1 MIIVYGCSM
10 KQFSFILYAFLLVPV
25 LVEAKGANK
34 SMVKK
39 KKSQK
44 TEQWTWF
51 HRKTF
56 NNQEQLENSTKSH
69 IAFAKADLPKF
80 SQLIFSWNAL
90 RPKKGYFTFY
100 AQVRDSRTQKW
111 SKWHQMA
118 MWGSQVQKSFETD
131 PDHLSSYHHVR
142 LESKPLL
149 LADGFAIK
157 VEAHEGAHFDQLKAF
172 AVNLANLHLFRP
184 EKESAILGLASV
196 LIPGV
201 PQYSQFELDHPRND
215 GLCSPTSCAMLTA
228 YLLSKGID
236 PIDFAEKS
244 LDQGMDKYGSWPFN
258 TAHAFEISEAKILYA
273 IKRLNSFKDLH
284 KQLVKNIP
292 VVVSVRGQIHGA
304 PRPYKN
310 GHLLVVIGY
319 DPKTKEI
326 ICHDP
331 AMSSSHLVR
340 KRYSV
345 KSFLHAWER
354 SHRLA
359 YCADRIV

>member
-1 MIIVYGCSM
+1 M
-10 KQFSFILYAFLLVPV
+10 KQLLFILLCFFAVPGV
-25 LVEAKGANK
+25 LNAKGAKKNK
-34 SMVKK
+34 VKK
-39 KKSQK
+39 TQTQQ

-51 HRKTF
+51 HRKVF
-56 NNQEQLENSTKSH
+56 NEQEQQENAAKSPL
-69 IAFAKADLPKF
+69 AFAKTDLPKF
-80 SQLIFSWNAL
+80 SQLVFSWNAL
-90 RPKKGYFTFY
+90 RPEKGHFTFY
-100 AQVRDSRTQKW
+100 AQVRDARTQKW

-118 MWGSQVQKSFETD
+118 VWGAEKQKSFETD
-131 PDHLSSYHHVR
+131 PDHISSYHHVR

-157 VEAHEGAHFDQLKAF
+157 VEAHDGAHLDKLKAF
-172 AVNLANLHLFRP
+172 GVNLANLHLFSP
-184 EKESAILGLASV
+184 EKEHTIPGLASV
-196 LIPGV
+196 MVQGV
-201 PQYSQFELDHPRND
+201 PKYSQFELDHPRND

-228 YLLSKGID
+228 YLLSKQID

-244 LDQGMDKYGSWPFN
+244 HDQGMDKYGSWPFN
-258 TAHAFEISEAKILYA
+258 IAHAFERSEGKILYA

-284 KQLVKNIP
+284 QNLVKGIP

-319 DPKTKEI
+319 DTKTKEV

-331 AMSSSHLVR
+331 AMASALYVR
-340 KRYSV
+340 KKYPI
-345 KSFLHAWER
+345 KSFLQAWER

>member
-1 MIIVYGCSM
+1 MEVGECCM
-10 KQFSFILYAFLLVPV
+10 KRLLFILLSFLTFPV
-25 LVEAKGANK
+25 ALDAQKAQK
-34 SMVKK
+34 TKVKK
-39 KKSQK
+39 QESQK

-51 HRKTF
+51 HRKIF
-56 NNQEQLENSTKSH
+56 SDQEQLENSTKSH
-69 IAFAKADLPKF
+69 LAFAKTDLPKF
-80 SQLIFSWNAL
+80 GQLVFSWNAK
-90 RPKKGYFTFY
+90 RPEIGHFTFY
-100 AQVRDSRTQKW
+100 AQVRDARTQKW

-118 MWGSQVQKSFETD
+118 VWGAQKQKSFETD
-131 PDHLSSYHHVR
+131 PDHISSYHHVR

-157 VEAHEGAHFDQLKAF
+157 VEAHEGARLDQLKSF
-172 AVNLANLHLFRP
+172 AVNLANLQLFSA
-184 EKESAILGLASV
+184 EKDQMFIGLASV
-196 LIPGV
+196 TIQGV
-201 PQYSQFELDHPRND
+201 PKYSQFELDHPRND

-228 YLLSKGID
+228 YLLSKHID

-244 LDQGMDKYGSWPFN
+244 HDQGMDKYGSWPFN
-258 TAHAFEISEAKILYA
+258 TAHAFERSEGKILYA
-273 IKRLNSFKDLH
+273 VKRLESFKDLH
-284 KQLVKNIP
+284 HQLTKGIP

-319 DPKTKEI
+319 DTKTKEI

-331 AMSSSHLVR
+331 AMASAIQVR
-340 KRYSV
+340 KRYPV
-345 KSFLHAWER
+345 KSFLQAWER